1 MNSQQVFIARPST
14 SMSGQHTISSGTL
27 SMISVLFVDDNT
39 DLFGQIRSFLEKTGD
54 IRIDNARSIKQAI
67 EKTRGRTY
75 DVILS
80 YEQIP
85 EVNGIEFVSDMNGI
99 EFLKYLKSSGNATP
113 VILLC
118 RRGSQKI
125 AVQEVTIGTEISIP
139 KNGDIRPHL
148 IEMVTLIKQTM
159 LRRKAEREVKMQNDQ
174 LTSILSATPLGI
186 FQVRNQV
193 ITWANPQFAGMLG
206 YEESYPVG
214 KEMCGFFKSPDDF
227 ERVCQE
233 LRITRTPRSFGMAE
247 CSLVK
252 NDHTSLVCQLQV
264 QAVDPRDIGKG
275 GTFIVTDVSEK
286 RRMADALK
294 ESEAR
299 YREVLQNTQ
308 SIIIR
313 MDTQGTITFFN
324 RFALAFFDYTAD
336 EVIGKNVVGTIVAE
350 KSRSGHDLSMMA
362 NDLGFNA
369 EGYAV
374 NVNENV
380 RRNGDR
386 VWIAWINKA
395 IRDEQGHIIEIL
407 CIGNDIT
414 DRKRTGE
421 VRISTDTWKDIVVAD
436 TDVKEEVF
444 DAVFHIST
452 EISIEGREGKSV
464 GTTFLIGDADN
475 VMAKS
480 RQISLN
486 AFEGQ
491 KPESRMITNQD
502 IKENIKEFAQLD
514 GAFVIDG
521 SGYIRAQSR
530 YITVDT
536 SNVSLP
542 KGMGTR
548 HNSVAAMTQVTSAVG
563 IVVSQSGG
571 GITIFKNGL
580 ILKKIT
586 L

>member
-1 MNSQQVFIARPST
+1 
-14 SMSGQHTISSGTL
+14 
-27 SMISVLFVDDNT
+27 MISVLFVDDNT
-39 DLFGQIRSFLEKTGD
+39 DLFGQIRSFLEKAGD
-54 IRIDNARSIKQAI
+54 IKLDNAHSIKQAI
-67 EKTRGRTY
+67 EKIKGRTY
-75 DVILS
+75 DVIVS

-85 EVNGIEFVSDMNGI
+85 EVNGIEFMSDMNGI
-99 EFLKYLKSSGNATP
+99 EFLQYLKSLGNTTP
-113 VILLC
+113 IILLC
-118 RRGSQKI
+118 RRGNNKI
-125 AVQEVTIGTEISIP
+125 AVEEVTIGAEISLP
-139 KNGDIRPHL
+139 KSGDIRPYL
-148 IEMVTLIKQTM
+148 LEMVTVIKQTM
-159 LRRKAEREVKMQNDQ
+159 LRRKAEREIKVQNEQ
-174 LTSILSATPLGI
+174 LTAILSATPLGI
-186 FQVRNQV
+186 FQVRNHLM
-193 ITWANPQFAGMLG
+193 TWVNQQFPEMLG
-206 YEESYPVG
+206 YEESYLVG
-214 KEMCGFFKSPDDF
+214 KEMQSIFKTPEDF
-227 ERVCQE
+227 EQVCHE
-233 LRITRTPRSFGMAE
+233 LLIKRNSQGLGRTE
-247 CSLVK
+247 CNLLKK
-252 NDHTSLVCQLQV
+252 NNSTLACQLQV
-264 QAVDPRDIGKG
+264 QMVDQRDIGKG
-275 GTFIVTDVSEK
+275 GTFVVTDISE
-286 RRMADALK
+286 RRKIADALK
-294 ESEAR
+294 ESEAK

-313 MDTQGTITFFN
+313 MDTSGNITFFN
-324 RFALAFFDYTAD
+324 HFALSFFDYTSD
-336 EVIGKNVVGTIVAE
+336 EVIGKNVIGTIVPQKA
-350 KSRSGHDLSMMA
+350 RSGHDLSMMA

-374 NVNENV
+374 NVSENV

-395 IRDEQGHIIEIL
+395 IRDEKGHIIEIL

-414 DRKRTGE
+414 DRRRNGE
-421 VRISTDTWKDIVVAD
+421 VRISTDTWKDIVIAE

-464 GTTFLIGDADN
+464 GTTFLLGDADN

-491 KPESRMITNQD
+491 KPESRSITNQD

-521 SGYIRAQSR
+521 DGYIRAQSR

-536 SNVSLP
+536 SNVTLP

-548 HNSVAAMTQVTSAVG
+548 HNSVAAMTQVTNTVG

>member
-1 MNSQQVFIARPST
+1 
-14 SMSGQHTISSGTL
+14 
-27 SMISVLFVDDNT
+27 MISVLFVDDNT
-39 DLFGQIRSFLEKTGD
+39 DLFGQIRSFLEKAGD
-54 IRIDNARSIKQAI
+54 IRIDNAHSLKQAI
-67 EKTRGRTY
+67 EKIKGRTY
-75 DVILS
+75 DVIIT

-85 EVNGIEFVSDMNGI
+85 EVNGIEFMSDMNGI
-99 EFLKYLKSSGNATP
+99 EFLQYLKSSGNTTP

-118 RRGSQKI
+118 RRGNNKI
-125 AVQEVTIGTEISIP
+125 AVEEVTIAAEISLP
-139 KNGDIRPHL
+139 KSGDIRPYL
-148 IEMVTLIKQTM
+148 MDMVTVIKQTM
-159 LRRKAEREVKMQNDQ
+159 LRRKAEREIKVQNEQ
-174 LTSILSATPLGI
+174 LTTILSATPLGI
-186 FQVRNQV
+186 FQVRNNLLAWV
-193 ITWANPQFAGMLG
+193 NRQFAEMLG
-206 YEESYPVG
+206 YDESSLIG
-214 KEMCGFFKSPDDF
+214 KDVCSIFKSPEDYGQ
-227 ERVCQE
+227 VCHDLQ
-233 LRITRTPRSFGMAE
+233 TRRDPNGSGRTE
-247 CSLVK
+247 CNLMKKNNSSLAC
-252 NDHTSLVCQLQV
+252 LLQV
-264 QAVDPRDIGKG
+264 QMADQRDFRKG
-275 GTFIVTDVSEK
+275 GTFVVTDISEK
-286 RRMADALK
+286 RKIADALK
-294 ESEAR
+294 ESEAK

-313 MDTQGTITFFN
+313 MDTLGNITFFN
-324 RFALAFFDYTAD
+324 HFALSFFDFTSD
-336 EVIGKNVVGTIVAE
+336 EVIGKNVVGTIVPQKA
-350 KSRSGHDLSMMA
+350 RSGHDLSMMA

-374 NVNENV
+374 NVSENI

-395 IRDEQGHIIEIL
+395 IRDEKGHIIEIL

-414 DRKRTGE
+414 DRKRSGE
-421 VRISTDTWKDIVVAD
+421 IRISTDTWKDIVIAE
-436 TDVKEEVF
+436 TDVQEEVF
-444 DAVFHIST
+444 DAVFHICT

-464 GTTFLIGDADN
+464 GTTFLLGDADN
-475 VMAKS
+475 VMGKS

-491 KPESRMITNQD
+491 KPESRKVTNQD

-521 SGYIRAQSR
+521 DGYIRAQSR

-536 SNVSLP
+536 SNVTLP

-548 HNSVAAMTQVTSAVG
+548 HNSVAAITQVTNTVG

>member
-1 MNSQQVFIARPST
+1 
-14 SMSGQHTISSGTL
+14 
-27 SMISVLFVDDNT
+27 MISVLFVDDNS
-39 DLFGQIRSFLEKTGD
+39 DLFGQIRSFLEKAGD
-54 IRIDNARSIKQAI
+54 IRLDNARSIKQAM
-67 EKTRGRTY
+67 EKTKGRTY
-75 DVILS
+75 DVIVC

-85 EVNGIEFVSDMNGI
+85 EVNGIEFVSDMTGL
-99 EFLKYLKSSGNATP
+99 EFLKYLKSQGNPTP
-113 VILLC
+113 VIMLC
-118 RRGSQKI
+118 RRGNNKI
-125 AVQEVTIGTEISIP
+125 AVQEVSIGTDVRLP

-148 IEMVTLIKQTM
+148 QEIVTLIKQTM
-159 LRRKAEREVKMQNDQ
+159 LRRKAEREIKVQNDQ
-174 LTSILSATPLGI
+174 LTAILSATPLGI
-186 FQVRNQV
+186 FQVHNRLIAWVNH
-193 ITWANPQFAGMLG
+193 QFAKMLG
-206 YEESYPVG
+206 YEESFLIG
-214 KEMCGFFKSPDDF
+214 KDMQSIFKTAEDCDHVCRELQVSWNGRGFGN
-227 ERVCQE
+227 
-233 LRITRTPRSFGMAE
+233 TE
-247 CSLVK
+247 CKLVK
-252 NDHTSLVCQLQV
+252 QDGSYLICQLQV
-264 QAVDPRDIGKG
+264 QMIDPRDIGKG
-275 GTFIVTDVSEK
+275 GTFVVTDISEK
-286 RRMADALK
+286 RKIADALK
-294 ESEAR
+294 ESEAK
-299 YREVLQNTQ
+299 YREVIQNTQ

-313 MDTQGTITFFN
+313 MDTLGNITFFN
-324 RFALAFFDYTAD
+324 HFALSFFDYTSD
-336 EVIGKNVVGTIVAE
+336 EVIGKNVIGTIVPT
-350 KSRSGHDLSMMA
+350 KTRSGHDLSMMV

-374 NVNENV
+374 NVSENI

-386 VWIAWINKA
+386 IWIAWINKA
-395 IRDEQGHIIEIL
+395 IRDEKGHIIEIL

-444 DAVFHIST
+444 DVVFHICT
-452 EISIEGREGKSV
+452 EISIEGREGKPV
-464 GTTFLIGDADN
+464 GTTFLLGDADN

-480 RQISLN
+480 RQISIN

-491 KPESRMITNQD
+491 KPESRIVTNQD

-521 SGYIRAQSR
+521 DGYIRAQSR

-548 HNSVAAMTQVTSAVG
+548 HNSVAAITQVTNAVG

>member
-1 MNSQQVFIARPST
+1 
-14 SMSGQHTISSGTL
+14 
-27 SMISVLFVDDNT
+27 MISVLFVDDNS
-39 DLFGQIRSFLEKTGD
+39 DLFGHIRSFLEKAGD
-54 IRIDNARSIKQAI
+54 IRLDNARSIKQAM
-67 EKTRGRTY
+67 EKTKGRTY
-75 DVILS
+75 DVIVC

-85 EVNGIEFVSDMNGI
+85 EVNGIEFVSDMTGL
-99 EFLKYLKSSGNATP
+99 EFLKYLKSQGNSTP

-118 RRGSQKI
+118 RRGNNKI
-125 AVQEVTIGTEISIP
+125 AVQEVSIGTDVRLP
-139 KNGDIRPHL
+139 KNGDVRPHL
-148 IEMVTLIKQTM
+148 QEIVTLIKQTM
-159 LRRKAEREVKMQNDQ
+159 LRRKAEREIKVQNDQ
-174 LTSILSATPLGI
+174 LTAILSATPLGI
-186 FQVRNQV
+186 FQVHNRLIAWVNH
-193 ITWANPQFAGMLG
+193 QFAKMLG
-206 YEESYPVG
+206 CEESYLIG
-214 KEMCGFFKSPDDF
+214 KDMQSIFKTAEDCGH
-227 ERVCQE
+227 VCHE
-233 LRITRTPRSFGMAE
+233 LQVSWNGRGFGNTE
-247 CSLVK
+247 CKLVK
-252 NDHTSLVCQLQV
+252 QDGSYLVCHLQV
-264 QAVDPRDIGKG
+264 QMVDPRDISKG
-275 GTFIVTDVSEK
+275 GTFIVTDISEK
-286 RRMADALK
+286 RKIADALK
-294 ESEAR
+294 ESEAK
-299 YREVLQNTQ
+299 YREVIQNTQ

-313 MDTQGTITFFN
+313 MDTLGNITFFN
-324 RFALAFFDYTAD
+324 HFALSFFDFTSD
-336 EVIGKNVVGTIVAE
+336 EVIGKNVIGTIVPT
-350 KSRSGHDLSMMA
+350 KTRSGHDLSMMV

-374 NVNENV
+374 NVNENI

-395 IRDEQGHIIEIL
+395 IRDEKGHIIEIL

-444 DAVFHIST
+444 DVVFHICT
-452 EISIEGREGKSV
+452 EISIEGREGKPV
-464 GTTFLIGDADN
+464 GTTFLLGDADN

-480 RQISLN
+480 RQISIN

-491 KPESRMITNQD
+491 KPESRIVTNQD

-521 SGYIRAQSR
+521 DGYIRAQSR

-548 HNSVAAMTQVTSAVG
+548 HNSVAAITQVTNTVG

>member
-1 MNSQQVFIARPST
+1 
-14 SMSGQHTISSGTL
+14 
-27 SMISVLFVDDNT
+27 MISVLFVDDNT
-39 DLFGQIRSFLEKTGD
+39 DLFGQIRSFLEKAGD
-54 IRIDNARSIKQAI
+54 IRLDSAHSIKQAI
-67 EKTRGRTY
+67 EKIKSRTY
-75 DVILS
+75 DVIVS

-99 EFLKYLKSSGNATP
+99 EFLQYLKSEGNTTP

-118 RRGSQKI
+118 RRGNNKI
-125 AVQEVTIGTEISIP
+125 AAEEITIATEIRLP
-139 KNGDIRPHL
+139 KNGDIRPNL
-148 IEMVTLIKQTM
+148 AELVTLIKQTM
-159 LRRKAEREVKMQNDQ
+159 LRRKAERELKVQNEQ
-174 LTSILSATPLGI
+174 LTAILSATPLGI
-186 FQVRNQV
+186 FQLRNHLIAWV
-193 ITWANPQFAGMLG
+193 NRTFARMLD
-206 YEESYPVG
+206 YEESHLVG
-214 KEMCGFFKSPDDF
+214 KDMHIFFKTPEDYDL
-227 ERVCQE
+227 VCRE
-233 LRITRTPRSFGMAE
+233 LQVTKNSQGFGQAE
-247 CSLVK
+247 CRMVKKDTASLA
-252 NDHTSLVCQLQV
+252 CQIQV
-264 QAVDPRDIGKG
+264 QMADPRDIGKG
-275 GTFIVTDVSEK
+275 GTFVVTDISE
-286 RRMADALK
+286 RRKIADALK
-294 ESEAR
+294 ESEAK
-299 YREVLQNTQ
+299 YREVLTNTQ

-324 RFALAFFDYTAD
+324 HFALSFFDYTSD
-336 EVIGKNVVGTIVAE
+336 EVIGKNVVGTIVPQKA
-350 KSRSGHDLSMMA
+350 RSGHDLSMMA

-374 NVNENV
+374 NVSENV

-395 IRDEQGHIIEIL
+395 IRNEQGHIIEIL

-414 DRKRTGE
+414 DRKRSGE

-444 DAVFHIST
+444 DAVFHICT

-464 GTTFLIGDADN
+464 GTTFLIGDAEN

-480 RQISLN
+480 RQISIN

-491 KPESRMITNQD
+491 KPESRMITNHD

-521 SGYIRAQSR
+521 NGYIQAQSR

-536 SNVSLP
+536 SNVTLP

-571 GITIFKNGL
+571 GLTIFKNGM

-586 L
+586 I

>member
-1 MNSQQVFIARPST
+1 
-14 SMSGQHTISSGTL
+14 
-27 SMISVLFVDDNT
+27 MISVLFVDDNT
-39 DLFGQIRSFLEKTGD
+39 DLFGKIRSFLEKTGD
-54 IRIDNARSIKQAI
+54 IRLDNARSIKQAI
-67 EKTRGRTY
+67 EKLKGRTY

-85 EVNGIEFVSDMNGI
+85 EINGIEFVSDMNGI
-99 EFLKYLKSSGNATP
+99 EFLKYLKSSGNSTP

-118 RRGSQKI
+118 RRGLQKI
-125 AVQEVTIGTEISIP
+125 AVQEVAIGTEISIP

-148 IEMVTLIKQTM
+148 SEMVTLVKQTM
-159 LRRKAEREVKMQNDQ
+159 LRRKAEREINVQNDQ

-186 FQVRNQV
+186 FQVQNQV

-214 KEMCGFFKSPDDF
+214 KELGSFFKTPEDF
-227 ERVCQE
+227 ERVSHE
-233 LRITRTPRSFGMAE
+233 LRITRTPRGFGMAE

-252 NDHTSLVCQLQV
+252 KDHTFLECQLQV
-264 QAVDPRDIGKG
+264 PAADSRTIGKS
-275 GTFIVTDVSEK
+275 GTFIVTDISEK
-286 RRMADALK
+286 KKISAALK

-299 YREVLQNTQ
+299 YREMLQNTQ

-313 MDTQGTITFFN
+313 MDTQGTVTFFN
-324 RFALAFFDYTAD
+324 RFALAFFDYTSD
-336 EVIGKNVVGTIVAE
+336 EIIGKNVVGTIVAE
-350 KSRSGHDLSMMA
+350 KGRSGHDLSMMA

-374 NVNENV
+374 NVNENI

-436 TDVKEEVF
+436 TDVREEVF

-521 SGYIRAQSR
+521 TGYIRAQSR

>member
-1 MNSQQVFIARPST
+1 
-14 SMSGQHTISSGTL
+14 
-27 SMISVLFVDDNT
+27 MISVLFVDDNS
-39 DLFGQIRSFLEKTGD
+39 DLFGQIRSFLEKSGD
-54 IRIDNARSIKQAI
+54 IRIDNAHSIKQAM
-67 EKTRGRTY
+67 EKIKGRAY
-75 DVILS
+75 DVIIS

-85 EVNGIEFVSDMNGI
+85 EVNGIEFMSDMNGI
-99 EFLKYLKSSGNATP
+99 EFLQYLKSTGNTAP

-118 RRGSQKI
+118 RRGNNKI
-125 AVQEVTIGTEISIP
+125 AVEEVTNATEITIP
-139 KNGDIRPHL
+139 KSGDIRPNL
-148 IEMVTLIKQTM
+148 LEMVTVIKQTM
-159 LRRKAEREVKMQNDQ
+159 LRKKAERELKVQNEQ
-174 LTSILSATPLGI
+174 LTAILSATPLGI
-186 FQVRNQV
+186 FQVRNHL
-193 ITWANPQFAGMLG
+193 ITWVNQQFAEMLG
-206 YEESYPVG
+206 YEESYLIG
-214 KEMCGFFKSPDDF
+214 KEMGSLFKNPEDFDLVCHQIQIRHSSQGFG
-227 ERVCQE
+227 
-233 LRITRTPRSFGMAE
+233 RTE
-247 CSLVK
+247 CNLLKK
-252 NDHTSLVCQLQV
+252 NNSNLACQLQV
-264 QAVDPRDIGKG
+264 LMVDQRDIGKG
-275 GTFIVTDVSEK
+275 GTFVVTDISERK
-286 RRMADALK
+286 KIADALK
-294 ESEAR
+294 ESEAK

-313 MDTQGTITFFN
+313 MDTSGNITFFN
-324 RFALAFFDYTAD
+324 HFALSFFDYTSD
-336 EVIGKNVVGTIVAE
+336 EVIGKNVVGTIVPQKA
-350 KSRSGHDLSMMA
+350 RSGHDLSMMA

-374 NVNENV
+374 NVSENV

-395 IRDEQGHIIEIL
+395 IRDEKGHIIEIL

-414 DRKRTGE
+414 DRRRNGE
-421 VRISTDTWKDIVVAD
+421 VRISTDTWKDIVIAE

-444 DAVFHIST
+444 DAVFHICT

-464 GTTFLIGDADN
+464 GTTFLLGDADS

-491 KPESRMITNQD
+491 KPESRSITNQD

-521 SGYIRAQSR
+521 DGYIRAQSR

-536 SNVSLP
+536 SNVNLP

-548 HNSVAAMTQVTSAVG
+548 HNSVAAITQVTNTVG